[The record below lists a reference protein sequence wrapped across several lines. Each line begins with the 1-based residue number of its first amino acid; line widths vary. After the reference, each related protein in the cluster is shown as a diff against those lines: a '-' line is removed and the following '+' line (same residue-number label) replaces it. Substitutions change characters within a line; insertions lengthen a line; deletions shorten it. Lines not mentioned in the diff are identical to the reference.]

1 MKPANLQG
9 MSVAAL
15 VEKFCAL
22 CLSQYE
28 AELRSELSK
37 ENRLIRQMFAVREE
51 LKARPGDQRHAL
63 MPLYRHPNIQV
74 RLMAAKET
82 LAVAPVAA
90 REMLQA
96 IKDSGQMP
104 QSMDAGM
111 CLWALDEGIHKP
123 T

>member
-1 MKPANLQG
+1 MKPAKLQD
-9 MSVAAL
+9 MSVGAL
-15 VEKFCAL
+15 VEKFSAL
-22 CLSQYE
+22 CLGQYE
-28 AELRSELSK
+28 AELRGEHSK

-82 LAVAPVAA
+82 LAVAPATA
-90 REMLQA
+90 RELLQA
-96 IKDSGQMP
+96 IKDSKQMP

-111 CLWALDEGIHKP
+111 CLWTLDEGIFKP

>member
-9 MSVAAL
+9 MSVEKL
-15 VEKFCAL
+15 VMRFTEL
-22 CLSQYE
+22 CLAQFE

-37 ENRLIRQMFAVREE
+37 ENRLIRQMFAVADE
-51 LKARPGDQRHAL
+51 LRARAGDQRRAL
-63 MPLYRHPNIQV
+63 LELYSHPNIQV